1 MTVNNSRSMNAEF
14 HQGHIDRSYIQL
26 TPDRGAVEH
35 PPIERLSWPTYAHA
49 ELHQESPFIE
59 AHISRAGLPVEYK
72 TRSSHGDSDL
82 RAL

>member
-1 MTVNNSRSMNAEF
+1 MAVNNSRSLNAEF

-26 TPDRGAVEH
+26 TPDRGVVEH
-35 PPIERLSWPTYAHA
+35 PPIERLSWPTYGQA
-49 ELHQESPFIE
+49 ERHMESPFIE

-72 TRSSHGDSDL
+72 TAGAGDSDR